1 MSCTVKDRL
10 IDTIRSEIKGNAT
23 SYKLEANRVFIPFTQ
38 SRFIKTLEQAVKIA
52 QSKVAAIN
60 KKYYASEFGN
70 VVSTDTTPRNGVY
83 INIHPTQALID
94 AYEIE
99 EDRKSAEE
107 AEREIQY
114 TEDYLAKI
122 YEEAMNL
129 PENQIQERIKECK

>member
-1 MSCTVKDRL
+1 MADCSIENRLKKLLKD
-10 IDTIRSEIKGNAT
+10 EIKGSAT
-23 SYKLEANRVFIPFTQ
+23 SYRIEDSRVFIPFNPN

-60 KKYYASEFGN
+60 KKYNPWSGGN

-107 AEREIQY
+107 AEREALTPEQVYQIALSF
-114 TEDYLAKI
+114 TE
-122 YEEAMNL
+122 EE
-129 PENQIQERIKECK
+129 IQERLKNCA